1 MKKVLLLKASV
12 LLAFMLAGCNS
23 SSPTSVKESS
33 SEFSSSSQEVYQTST
48 DEKGYEVIT
57 HEDIIQGEKTVFH
70 RVPSSYDVPSKK
82 QGIVE
87 RVDYQTTVYG
97 ENKVFSKHV
106 NVYLPYGYDKSNAE
120 KKYNIIYFE
129 HGNKQNVDNLISTTN
144 PNLKDK
150 IMMDNLFD
158 PDLGGLVPSIVVMIS
173 FYLTEAHETD
183 SLAGDS
189 GVDVP
194 ANFYLELRKDIMP
207 LIESKYNTYANK
219 NTSDENL
226 KATREHRAIS
236 GYSRGGMFTWAQ
248 FNQNFNYFQYYLPMS
263 AFALADSFNP
273 SSVTL
278 NKEAAFKQMKD
289 TINNSSGKKF
299 FIYAASGN
307 ITDMP
312 GIRDF
317 MAYLAEQK
325 DTFSYGTDTSLNNLC
340 YTVADYDHGDPV
352 FPYYFYNTLQV
363 AFH

>member
-1 MKKVLLLKASV
+1 MKERFLLTAAISLSCF
-12 LLAFMLAGCNS
+12 LSGCTS
-23 SSPTSVKESS
+23 SSQTVIKKSS
-33 SEFSSSSQEVYQTST
+33 SEFSSSVELYQTST

-57 HEDIIQGEKTVFH
+57 HEDIIQGEKTIFH

-82 QGIVE
+82 PGTVE
-87 RVDYQTTVYG
+87 EVDYKTTVYG
-97 ENKVFSKHV
+97 EEKVFSKHV
-106 NVYLPYGYDKSNAE
+106 NVYLPYGYDKENTD
-120 KKYNIIYFE
+120 KKYNVIYFE

-144 PNLKDK
+144 MNLKDK

-158 PDLGGLVPSIVVMIS
+158 SDLGGITPSIVVMIS
-173 FYLTEAHETD
+173 FYLTDAHDTD

-189 GVDVP
+189 NKDVP

-207 LIESKYNTYANK
+207 LVEGKYNTYANK
-219 NTSDENL
+219 DTSDENL
-226 KATREHRAIS
+226 KAVRDHRAIS

-248 FNQNFNYFQYYLPMS
+248 FNQNFDYFRYYLPMS

-278 NKEAAFKQMKD
+278 NKESAFKQMKD
-289 TINNSSGKKF
+289 TIANNPGKKF

-352 FPYYFYNTLQV
+352 FPYYYYNTLQV
-363 AFH
+363 AFK